1 MRYRQRSVN
10 AVLAAP
16 HIRREH
22 GKKKLVGDGTFA
34 MTITTFET
42 LQSFAMEWKSLDKGD
57 NNPRSEILKL
67 GSLMGDLCKLMQL
80 QPVDLA
86 NDRKFPR
93 IVGEILLSLIYLSH
107 LVDINLCSAILAK
120 IKLNGKKY
128 PVEFCKG
135 LSEKYT
141 TYSEAT
147 GITKTHGQTIL
158 NTDSA
163 SPARRPAT
171 AEIKTSGSPTSV
183 VVNEE
188 DAVTLEGISQ
198 RLIRFCADRD
208 WDKFHQPRS
217 LCIALMGEIGE
228 LAEIFQW
235 KEDCIWDGFKDSK
248 EFDRACQEIA
258 DCTIYLIRLA
268 TKCDLDLGHICSTL
282 VSNHSE

>member
-1 MRYRQRSVN
+1 
-10 AVLAAP
+10 
-16 HIRREH
+16 
-22 GKKKLVGDGTFA
+22 

-42 LQSFAMEWKSLDKGD
+42 LQSFAMEWKSFDKGD

-67 GSLMGDLCKLMQL
+67 GRFMGDLCQLMQL
-80 QPVDLA
+80 QPIDLA
-86 NDRKFPR
+86 NEKKFPR
-93 IVGEILLSLIYLSH
+93 IVGKILLSLIYLSH

-141 TYSEAT
+141 TYSDAT

-158 NTDSA
+158 HTDSA

-171 AEIKTSGSPTSV
+171 AEIKTSSSPTSV

-188 DAVTLEGISQ
+188 DAGTLEEISQ

-248 EFDRACQEIA
+248 EFDRACQELA
-258 DCTIYLIRLA
+258 DCAIYLIRLA

-282 VSNHSE
+282 VHDHSD